1 MLTRKLFLRQMGGG
15 YLTLVLA
22 GCGGGGSEGDG
33 DSDGPAAPQSSRSC
47 SSFLFSGNHGHALEI
62 PIADLDSL
70 TDKSYSIQGAATHD
84 HPFTLTAANLARLK
98 AGQAIVVATTGVTF
112 EHTHDVSGGSC
123 A

>member
-15 YLTLVLA
+15 CLTLVLS
-22 GCGGGGSEGDG
+22 GCGGGGSSDGDG
-33 DSDGPAAPQSSRSC
+33 AAAPQASHSC
-47 SSFLFSGNHGHALEI
+47 SNFVFSGNHGHALEI

-70 TDKSYSIQGAATHD
+70 TDKSYSIQGAASHD
-84 HPFTLTAANLARLK
+84 HPFTVTAANLARLK
-98 AGQAIVVATTGVTF
+98 AGQAIVVVTTGVAF

>member
-15 YLTLVLA
+15 CLTLVLA
-22 GCGGGGSEGDG
+22 GCGGGGDDDEG
-33 DSDGPAAPQSSRSC
+33 PQPPNAGC
-47 SSFLFSGNHGHALEI
+47 SNFLFSSNHGHALEI
-62 PIADLDSL
+62 PAADLNSL
-70 TDKSYSIQGAATHD
+70 TDKSYSVQGTATHD

-98 AGQAIVVATTGVTF
+98 AGQTILVVTTGSAF